1 MFINPVGIFIE
12 VREECKNY
20 SFLTLF
26 FYFFILLIVEG
37 ILDRVKMFSSI
48 IYALNM
54 LVYKCVRILLTTKEL
69 WEERYVEAS
78 RGKVMKSR

>member
-1 MFINPVGIFIE
+1 MKSEKNVRIIFF
-12 VREECKNY
+12 
-20 SFLTLF
+20 SP
-26 FYFFILLIVEG
+26 YFFILLIVEG

-48 IYALNM
+48 IYALNV

-78 RGKVMKSR
+78 RGRVMKSR

>member
-1 MFINPVGIFIE
+1 MKSEKNVRIIFF
-12 VREECKNY
+12 
-20 SFLTLF
+20 SP
-26 FYFFILLIVEG
+26 YFVILLIVEG

-78 RGKVMKSR
+78 RGRLMKSR